1 MLHREW
7 QKGWRGGGLRA
18 QSWWRGFARGRCHGK
33 RKRFSFEGRIVVG
46 FRRVLGG
53 ERRDRSKYEQEVE
66 AMVVG

>member
-1 MLHREW
+1 M
-7 QKGWRGGGLRA
+7 RA